1 MESSFKKAFE
11 RTQNPDGSIELSAKS
26 KRLGFFPTLL
36 VIAMVPLSFAPAFIV
51 FMLITA
57 ASADFSREMQKNV
70 IGGFVIL
77 GSAIVTFVFGYRA
90 ISNKRSS
97 ITIRPKEGLLF
108 EGNQL
113 PFKDIQSIGV
123 LGITNAQGA
132 EGAYVTAT
140 SHGNEIR
147 MIGSL
152 PRAVANAMAE
162 QIRTDSGLSWG

>member
-11 RTQNPDGSIELSAKS
+11 RTQNLDGSIELSANS
-26 KRLGFFPTLL
+26 KRLGGLPTLL
-36 VIAMVPLSFAPAFIV
+36 VLAMVPLSLAPAFLVLAIV
-51 FMLITA
+51 DSISKRFIDLDHMGPLGGFIIL
-57 ASADFSREMQKNV
+57 ASAV
-70 IGGFVIL
+70 
-77 GSAIVTFVFGYRA
+77 VTYWYGYGA

-97 ITIRPKEGLLF
+97 ITIRPKDGLLF
-108 EGNQL
+108 DGKQL

-123 LGITNAQGA
+123 LGITNVQGA

-152 PRAVANAMAE
+152 PRAVANAIAE
-162 QIRTDSGLSWG
+162 QIRADSGLSWG